1 MESVGTQLC
10 VSCIGGK
17 QDLKDLLDP
26 EFSINTISR
35 ININDKNSEDSP
47 FWLIASDLLFV
58 SCHDIAPC
66 YAISELL
73 FGISECFTM

>member
-1 MESVGTQLC
+1 MKYVQLRFLMESVGTLHC

-26 EFSINTISR
+26 KFSINTISR
-35 ININDKNSEDSP
+35 
-47 FWLIASDLLFV
+47 SDLLFV
-58 SCHDIAPC
+58 SCHGIAPC

-73 FGISECFTM
+73 FSISECFTMSG